1 MMRYLLRI
9 GFTLLVIAAA
19 IAPAARAEGIIAGPT
34 ALPGEAIQDITLLP
48 GTPFNPTGSS
58 ILISGVTGYATITL
72 NRDAEDPNTNTI
84 TIGSLA
90 GGMFYGSNPNLGSYV
105 FGNIA
110 PLTGRTSAASS
121 PMLCRIRTTPVSRPA
136 SLPASSPE
144 ISRSAA
150 PASGSSSCPGR
161 RRGSRSSPT
170 RPCPSPSPRH
180 SMGCPPHPVQS

>member
-1 MMRYLLRI
+1 MRYVFRI
-9 GFTLLVIAAA
+9 GVLLLVLLQPA
-19 IAPAARAEGIIAGPT
+19 APAARAESIIAGTT

-110 PLTGRTSAASS
+110 PLTGADFSGVITNVVQNPNDPGFATGQPSSFESGTFSFGGASFGFQFLSGPATGITLFTDPSVPFSFSA
-121 PMLCRIRTTPVSRPA
+121 TFDG
-136 SLPASSPE
+136 LPPRRA
-144 ISRSAA
+144 RS
-150 PASGSSSCPGR
+150 
-161 RRGSRSSPT
+161 
-170 RPCPSPSPRH
+170 
-180 SMGCPPHPVQS
+180 